1 MQIGDREG
9 GASLDDGKYATTA
22 VALLLLLHAAAAAAS
37 AAAEQ
42 QTSAERCG
50 THLSGWQTP

>member
-9 GASLDDGKYATTA
+9 GTSLDDGKYATTA
-22 VALLLLLHAAAAAAS
+22 VALLLLHAAAAAD
-37 AAAEQ
+37 AAEQ
-42 QTSAERCG
+42 QPSAERCG